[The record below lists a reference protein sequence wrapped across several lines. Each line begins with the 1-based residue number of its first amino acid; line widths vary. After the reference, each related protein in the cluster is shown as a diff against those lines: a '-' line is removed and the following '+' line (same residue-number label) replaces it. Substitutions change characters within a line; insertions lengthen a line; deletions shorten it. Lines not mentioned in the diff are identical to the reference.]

1 MALVTT
7 ARALMIVC
15 PATGELVWTGVTTS
29 EEVLG
34 FLDESE
40 TFRAKCSACG
50 EIHEWTRSDAQLGD
64 AP

>member
-1 MALVTT
+1 
-7 ARALMIVC
+7 MIVC
-15 PATGELVWTGVTTS
+15 PVTGESVWTGVTTS

-34 FLDESE
+34 FLDPSE

-50 EIHEWTRSDAQLGD
+50 EIHEWTRSDAQLGE